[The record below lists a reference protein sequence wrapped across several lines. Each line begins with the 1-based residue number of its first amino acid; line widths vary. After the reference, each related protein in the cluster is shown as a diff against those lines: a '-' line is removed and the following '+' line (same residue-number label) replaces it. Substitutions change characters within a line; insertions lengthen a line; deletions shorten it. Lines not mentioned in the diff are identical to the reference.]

1 MLNRLRRFFLGKSEG
16 EQETQ
21 PIPEGVELEGAPRS
35 LLRHGA
41 DTGLQV
47 EPREEQGAEPS
58 NVKTAVDEPVVEPKS
73 PAAGAGSRGEAGG
86 ESTTAPVD
94 AAPGKTPSED
104 PQAYLARVQEKINKL
119 AEEFATGAINQ
130 AQFQELYEHYQK
142 EQQTVKRWLQMEP
155 DSDAWQEA
163 TTEGQSVLI
172 RADNLARVVGYAIY
186 ENNSGMPLN
195 TIGQFEV
202 DPELV
207 VPMLSS
213 YRAATREIFGAGMRS
228 SEIEGGRWLCFV
240 PGEFTTLMALF
251 SKSPSTRQ
259 LDSLE
264 ELHRLF
270 ERANRYFLQEPNL
283 QPGDLVFPHTHF
295 IGRMD

>member
-1 MLNRLRRFFLGKSEG
+1 MSILASCGIDVKPRVIIPRIELFPAKGAMFKRLRRLILGKPQG

-21 PIPEGVELEGAPRS
+21 PIPEGVELERAPGS
-35 LLRHGA
+35 LLRSQQETLSPEA
-41 DTGLQV
+41 
-47 EPREEQGAEPS
+47 PPAEEAPKDPTAENP
-58 NVKTAVDEPVVEPKS
+58 E
-73 PAAGAGSRGEAGG
+73 
-86 ESTTAPVD
+86 
-94 AAPGKTPSED
+94 
-104 PQAYLARVQEKINKL
+104 AYLTRVQEKINKL

-130 AQFQELYEHYQK
+130 AQFQELYDHYQK
-142 EQQTVKRWLQMEP
+142 EQQTVKRWLAMAP
-155 DSDAWQEA
+155 DTDAWQEA

-213 YRAATREIFGAGMRS
+213 YRAATKEIFGAGMRS

-240 PGEFTTLMALF
+240 PGEFSTLMALF

-259 LDSLE
+259 LTSLD

-270 ERANRYFLQEPNL
+270 ERANRYFLQDPNL
-283 QPGDLVFPHTHF
+283 QPSDLVFPHTHF

>member
-1 MLNRLRRFFLGKSEG
+1 MLKRLRGLISGKSQE

-21 PIPEGVELEGAPRS
+21 PIPEGVELERTPQS
-35 LLRHGA
+35 LLRPETETSTK
-41 DTGLQV
+41 DTPTPTGEQV
-47 EPREEQGAEPS
+47 
-58 NVKTAVDEPVVEPKS
+58 T
-73 PAAGAGSRGEAGG
+73 PAPPEGSTEAAT
-86 ESTTAPVD
+86 ENP
-94 AAPGKTPSED
+94 E
-104 PQAYLARVQEKINKL
+104 AYLARVQAKINKL

-130 AQFQELYEHYQK
+130 RQFQELYEHYQK
-142 EQQTVKRWLQMEP
+142 EQQTVKRWLAMAP
-155 DSDAWQEA
+155 DTDAWQEA

-186 ENNSGMPLN
+186 ESNSGMPLN

-213 YRAATREIFGAGMRS
+213 YRAATQEIFGAGMRS

-251 SKSPSTRQ
+251 SKGPSTRQ
-259 LDSLE
+259 LNSLE

-270 ERANRYFLQEPNL
+270 ERANRYFLQDPNL